1 MAEYFLGC
9 LLDMLGVERKPPAFD
24 ILHDSPSAVGIEQ
37 IGPDRVVQTATFA
50 EFQYNGAAIKEQ
62 EIGSPDFFQ
71 RDTAGQE
78 MPLRPMING
87 YPERNVQM
95 QRAILI
101 AVLLCASDRAFV
113 PAIHVFL
120 LRSA

>member
-1 MAEYFLGC
+1 M
-9 LLDMLGVERKPPAFD
+9 
-24 ILHDSPSAVGIEQ
+24 ISPSAVGIER
-37 IGPDRVVQTATFA
+37 IGPDRMVQTATFA
-50 EFQYNGAAIKEQ
+50 EFQYNGAAIKKQ
-62 EIGSPDFFQ
+62 EGGSPDFSQ
-71 RDTAGQE
+71 RDAARQR

-95 QRAILI
+95 RRANLI